1 MMLDNGYYCVFN
13 LSKSKG
19 RFTKSSIITI
29 SDKTE
34 MEHLYNVKMFNKYC
48 HTPLTEKSALK
59 SK

>member
-1 MMLDNGYYCVFN
+1 MDIIVFN